1 MYLAQCLAPTCLS
14 VYFSVLTI
22 IIVSTEGTVV
32 LERTPGQF
40 PLPLLVVLPSLRLPL
55 PSPHPPT
62 HFTVQKFLHEK
73 FLPLSQA
80 QSLAAFCIHP
90 YSLPSCFRGDLT
102 LHVLSNPAPPA
113 YSHFCMRP
121 YGLQHA
127 RLPCPSP
134 TPKAY

>member
-1 MYLAQCLAPTCLS
+1 MKPPNIPSY
-14 VYFSVLTI
+14 
-22 IIVSTEGTVV
+22 
-32 LERTPGQF
+32 TPGQF

-113 YSHFCMRP
+113 YSHFCTMS
-121 YGLQHA
+121 L
-127 RLPCPSP
+127 LPLSS
-134 TPKAY
+134 TLPKL